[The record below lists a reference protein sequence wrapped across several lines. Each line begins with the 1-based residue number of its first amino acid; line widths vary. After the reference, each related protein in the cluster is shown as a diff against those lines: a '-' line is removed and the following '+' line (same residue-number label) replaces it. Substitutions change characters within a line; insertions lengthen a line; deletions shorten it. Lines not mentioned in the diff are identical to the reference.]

1 MDPRTAKRIRSLVL
15 SLVVLAAGVV
25 LFALAAHTP
34 PGVSSAADAEAS
46 VRVTILQVNDTHGQ
60 LGGLTVRGRRVGGAA
75 RLATAI
81 KKVRQASSANR
92 VLLVHCGDVFSRGD
106 ALTQRTAGAANVT
119 VMNHLGYDLWVL
131 GNGEFYNGLD
141 VLRQRM
147 TEAKYPILAANVT
160 VDGEAL
166 ARPYVIEKA
175 GPARIAF
182 FGLSTV
188 GEQSREALGV
198 DEADAIETART
209 LVPKLI
215 QQADVLVAAT
225 HLGLPEDVR
234 LAAAVEGIDLI
245 LGAHSHTVLHH
256 GFRAKGPGG
265 REILI
270 CQAGSQYRY
279 LGQVD
284 LELSAGPAGQGFR
297 LANVTAKLI
306 PLDETVEPDPA
317 TEALL
322 AELDR
327 SARRLP
333 APPPT
338 LRPAGPPATRPMMTT
353 PAPATSPAATSPA
366 LVPASP

>member
-1 MDPRTAKRIRSLVL
+1 MDPRTANRIRSLVL
-15 SLVVLAAGVV
+15 SVVVLAAGVV
-25 LFALAAHTP
+25 LFALAAYTP
-34 PGVSSAADAEAS
+34 PGVSSAADAEVS
-46 VRVTILQVNDTHGQ
+46 VRVTILHVNDTHGQ
-60 LGGLTVRGRRVGGAA
+60 LGGLTVRGRQIGGAA

-81 KKVRQASSANR
+81 QKVRQASSANR
-92 VLLVHCGDVFSRGD
+92 VLLVHCGDVLSRGD

-147 TEAKYPILAANVT
+147 TEAKFPILAANVT
-160 VDGEAL
+160 VDGKEL
-166 ARPYVIEKA
+166 ARPYVVEKA

-188 GEQSREALGV
+188 REDSQEALGV
-198 DEADAIETART
+198 DEADAIETARA
-209 LVPKLI
+209 VVAKLA
-215 QQADVLVAAT
+215 QQADVVVAAT
-225 HLGLPEDVR
+225 HLGLPQDVR

-256 GFRAKGPGG
+256 GFRAKCPGG

-284 LELSAGPAGQGFR
+284 LELSVGAGGQGFR

-333 APPPT
+333 AQ
-338 LRPAGPPATRPMMTT
+338 PPATRPMMITS
-353 PAPATSPAATSPA
+353 APAATTAPAATSPA
-366 LVPASP
+366 VVPASP